1 MHSKLVTME
10 IEEGREREDLPMT
23 SGGWIMLNSA
33 VASLPA
39 KVRIASSP
47 PGWSGRNFVTFKTS
61 CGRLGIPGALQAAT
75 RAPAA
80 HLPAHD
86 DPAVLLRRV
95 LRHLIEGVALSTASS
110 RRRGRRTSTDTSPP
124 AVPKLQGPNAPSSS
138 ASDCSLQSLPA
149 ELAGNRRGPGAAAT
163 AVESAAAAAA
173 AAGAA
178 APPAFMAP
186 ESCAKDV
193 GTVSP
198 SMYLHKQ

>member
-1 MHSKLVTME
+1 MQGET
-10 IEEGREREDLPMT
+10 
-23 SGGWIMLNSA
+23 
-33 VASLPA
+33 
-39 KVRIASSP
+39 
-47 PGWSGRNFVTFKTS
+47 
-61 CGRLGIPGALQAAT
+61 LGL
-75 RAPAA
+75 AA
-80 HLPAHD
+80 HLAAHH
-86 DPAVLLRRV
+86 DPAVLLCRV
-95 LRHLIEGVALSTASS
+95 LRHLIEGVAATS

-124 AVPKLQGPNAPSSS
+124 AVPTLQGPNAPSSL

-173 AAGAA
+173 GAA

-198 SMYLHKQ
+198 SMYLYEQ